1 MPLYYVTSAS
11 TAAPTAAFDAVEIVE
26 AGSGLV
32 LIKRLYVWQTS
43 DLGDANEEV
52 LRADW
57 VRGNTTTGSGNQTTV
72 ITPNNSFDPAGTF
85 TAKLLA
91 TTPATA
97 GSPLSLCVQGWN
109 IRQPLELIFP
119 PGEELILRNGERGC
133 LRISAPADA
142 ITVNACALV
151 EQL

>member
-11 TAAPTAAFDAVEIVE
+11 TAAPTAAFDAVEIV
-26 AGSGLV
+26 APASGIV

-57 VRGNTTTGSGNQTTV
+57 VRGNSTSGSGGQTTV
-72 ITPNNSFDPAGTF
+72 ITPNNSFDAAATF
-85 TAKLLA
+85 TAELLN
-91 TTPATA
+91 TTPATT
-97 GSPLSLCVQGWN
+97 GGLSLCVQGWN
-109 IRQPLELIFP
+109 VRQPLELIFP
-119 PGEELILRNGERGC
+119 PGEELVLRNSERGC

-142 ITVNACALV
+142 ITVNACAFV
-151 EQL
+151 EQV